1 VNISIVTSTYFP
13 EDDFTQFVRTVRNL
27 ITTHPAL
34 ELIVVEDSGDNKIAD
49 RVFLVLQELIPGKFR
64 LFVNTRN
71 LGQHRSLYIG
81 MEAAKGQY
89 VSLVDSDNEE
99 DISIILDMMDL
110 LDKHMYSDVVYG
122 IPKSDRSKPY
132 RVLRS
137 FFYGIFRKVSPKVN
151 QTPVSTLRIARR
163 SLIEKVLMHKEK
175 TLNIGALFASCDSEP
190 LFVEIDKKFKGESSY
205 NFGRSFKLALQ
216 SIISFSNL
224 PLYAA
229 GAIGF
234 IGFCISLIAAIYG
247 LVNYIFVGTSLSG
260 WTSIILLSS
269 IFSGLILL
277 LIGVIAVYLAI
288 LMSEIK
294 QRPNLTTEYNVRV

>member
-1 VNISIVTSTYFP
+1 MNISIVTSTYFP
-13 EDDFTQFVRTVRNL
+13 EDDFIQFIRSVRNL
-27 ITTHPAL
+27 ITSQPTL
-34 ELIVVEDSGDNKIAD
+34 ELIVVEDSGDNQIAD
-49 RVFLVLQELIPGKFR
+49 RVFLVLHELIPGKFR

-89 VSLVDSDNEE
+89 IALVDSDNEE
-99 DISIILDMMDL
+99 DISLILDMMDL
-110 LDKHMYSDVVYG
+110 LDKHMYSDVVYS
-122 IPKSDRSKPY
+122 IPKSDRTKSY
-132 RVLRS
+132 RVLRY

-151 QTPVSTLRIARR
+151 QAPVSTLRIARR

-190 LFVEIDKKFKGESSY
+190 LFVEIDKTFKGKSSY
-205 NFGRSFKLALQ
+205 NFGRKFKLALQ

-234 IGFCISLIAAIYG
+234 IGFCISLIASIYS
-247 LVNYIFVGTSLSG
+247 LVNYIFLGTPLSG
-260 WTSIILLSS
+260 WTSTILLSS

-277 LIGVIAVYLAI
+277 SIGVIAVYLAI

-294 QRPNLTTEYNVRV
+294 QRPNLTTEYHVRG

>member
-1 VNISIVTSTYFP
+1 MTSTYFP
-13 EDDFTQFVRTVRNL
+13 EGNFIEFIHSVRSLGTSQ
-27 ITTHPAL
+27 PEL
-34 ELIVVEDSGDNKIAD
+34 ELIIVEDSGDYQIAN
-49 RVFLVLQELIPGKFR
+49 RVFLVLSELIPGKFR

-81 MEAAKGQY
+81 LEAAKGEY
-89 VSLVDSDNEE
+89 ISLVDSDNEE
-99 DISIILDMMDL
+99 DISLIPDMLDL
-110 LDKHMYSDVVYG
+110 LNKHMYSDVVYC
-122 IPKSDRSKPY
+122 IPKSNRNKPY
-132 RVLRS
+132 RLLRA

-151 QTPVSTLRIARR
+151 QAPVSTLRIARR

-190 LFVEIDKKFKGESSY
+190 LFVEIQKTFKGKSSY
-205 NFGRSFKLALQ
+205 NFGRKFKLALQ

-234 IGFCISLIAAIYG
+234 IGFCISLIAAIYS
-247 LVNYIFVGTSLSG
+247 LVNYIFLGTSLSG
-260 WTSIILLSS
+260 WTSTILLLS

-277 LIGVIAVYLAI
+277 SIGVIAVYLAI

-294 QRPNLTTEYNVRV
+294 QRPNLTSEYRIKE